1 MNKVLFTIE
10 VVFVDGEIQFW
21 LAFPPGATT
30 TTKVCEAIG
39 AEVVNP
45 KTYLSNQS
53 CWRLS
58 VDQFN
63 VFMHW
68 YQSIHIKEP

>member
-10 VVFVDGEIQFW
+10 VVFVDGEIQFIVTFET
-21 LAFPPGATT
+21 LKSTT
-30 TTKVCEAIG
+30 TSKMCEALGSRRIDTPG
-39 AEVVNP
+39 LP
-45 KTYLSNQS
+45 SLGTYQ
-53 CWRLS
+53 LS